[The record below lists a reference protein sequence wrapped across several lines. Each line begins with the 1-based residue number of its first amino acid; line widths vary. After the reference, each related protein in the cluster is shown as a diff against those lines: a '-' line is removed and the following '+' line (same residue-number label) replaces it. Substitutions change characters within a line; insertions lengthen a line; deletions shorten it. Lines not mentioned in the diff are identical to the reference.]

1 MKTKITLDEQ
11 KILNKVTS
19 DKFGK
24 LVSLEWKRLL
34 DRYTPRQDG
43 LLIQNYKLLPFAIW
57 YKEPYA
63 HYIYMGEKYV
73 DPEYNVGGF
82 YSSDFGWWS
91 RPGIKKVPSGEMLQ
105 FKTSGTSDHWD
116 EKAAKSGELR
126 KLYRTLNNALQS
138 GRF

>member
-1 MKTKITLDEQ
+1 MNVKIDLNEQ

-24 LVSLEWKRLL
+24 FVSLEWKRLI

-43 LLIQNYKLLPFAIW
+43 LLIQNYKILPFAIH

-73 DPEYNVGGF
+73 DPKYGVGGF
-82 YSSDFGWWS
+82 YSPTRGWFS

-116 EKAAKSGELR
+116 EKAAKTGELN